1 MANLKD
7 IKRRIQGVKTTMQT
21 TNAMKLVSAAKLR
34 RAQDAIYNFRG
45 YAEQLNNILKNLSK
59 GVDIDSPFF
68 EVRENKRLLLILI
81 TSNKGL
87 AGAFNSSIIS
97 IAQKQLEENY
107 KDLLQD
113 KKVDVL
119 CIGRKGYDIFK
130 KRKDVNIIDGTYF
143 DVFGKNILYEKVEA
157 IGERVM
163 QGFVAGQ
170 WDKVLLVYNAYKNPA
185 VQYKRVED
193 YLPVKLETSEEEDNA
208 LGVEYIYEPNK
219 EQIIKE
225 LIPKIIK
232 MRLYY
237 ATLESFVSEHG
248 ARMVAMDNATSNAEE
263 LLKNL
268 RLQYNKAR
276 QEAITKEI
284 LEIVSGA
291 NALQ

>member
-34 RAQDAIYNFRG
+34 RAQEAIYNFRA
-45 YAEQLNNILKNLSK
+45 YAQQLTSILNNLSR
-59 GVDIDSPFF
+59 GVDINSPFF
-68 EVRENKRLLLILI
+68 VEREINKLLLIII

-87 AGAFNSSIIS
+87 AGAFNSSIIN
-97 IAQKQLEENY
+97 IAYKYLQENY
-107 KDLLQD
+107 SDLLREQ
-113 KKVDVL
+113 KVDIL
-119 CIGRKGYDIFK
+119 CIGRKGFDFFK
-130 KRKDVNIIDGTYF
+130 KVKQVNVVDGTYF
-143 DVFGKNILYEKVEA
+143 DVFGKDILYEKVET

-163 QGFVAGQ
+163 EGFLDGT
-170 WDKVLLVYNAYKNPA
+170 WDKVILVYNAFKNPA

-193 YLPVKLETSEEEDNA
+193 YLPVKLDNEEIETSTN
-208 LGVEYIYEPNK
+208 VEYIYEPSK
-219 EQIIKE
+219 EQIVKE

-237 ATLESFVSEHG
+237 ATLESYVSEHG

-263 LLKNL
+263 LLKTL

>member
-97 IAQKQLEENY
+97 IAQKHLEENY
-107 KDLLQD
+107 KNLLQD

-170 WDKVLLVYNAYKNPA
+170 WDKVLLIYNAYKNPA

-193 YLPVKLETSEEEDNA
+193 YLPVKLETSQEEENSP
-208 LGVEYIYEPNK
+208 GVEYIYEPNK

-263 LLKNL
+263 LMKNL